1 VGGGLLADKI
11 GGKKVL
17 GFGVVWWSIA
27 TVFTPIAASMGM
39 PMLLFSRA
47 MMGVGEG
54 VKVGVG
60 SIFDRAFVRAA
71 AALGADEMGERGE
84 FHTHV
89 TFK

>member
-1 VGGGLLADKI
+1 MRLRHPSAAATHTQVGGGLLADKI

-54 VKVGVG
+54 VAMPAMN
-60 SIFDRAFVRAA
+60 SMLSR
-71 AALGADEMGERGE
+71 
-84 FHTHV
+84 
-89 TFK
+89 